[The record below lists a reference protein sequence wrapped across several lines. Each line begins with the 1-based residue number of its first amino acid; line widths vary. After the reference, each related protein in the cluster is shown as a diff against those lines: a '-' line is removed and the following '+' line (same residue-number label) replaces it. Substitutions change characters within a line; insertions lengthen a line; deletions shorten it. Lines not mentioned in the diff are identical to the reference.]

1 MRTVLVTAMLT
12 LAIDQG
18 VKDLLR
24 RTLGTR
30 SVRLGSAAT
39 LRLVSA
45 RVWLAR
51 ANREPRVA
59 RMWLVWALAAGAL
72 VTLAGWIPSSSLPVG
87 LLLGGSLS
95 HAWETTAR
103 GSVSD
108 YICSKWWPAF
118 NLADVAITAGTV
130 GILLTGT
137 LALRAALG

>member
-1 MRTVLVTAMLT
+1 MRTLLLTAALT

-51 ANREPRVA
+51 ANREPRVV

-72 VTLAGWIPSSSLPVG
+72 SRLPDGSHPRVCLSACCSAARSVT
-87 LLLGGSLS
+87 
-95 HAWETTAR
+95 R
-103 GSVSD
+103 GRR
-108 YICSKWWPAF
+108 PR
-118 NLADVAITAGTV
+118 AD
-130 GILLTGT
+130 
-137 LALRAALG
+137 R